1 MSEHVQTRSSADFPR
16 PHDRLPGT
24 FRPVSTRQIRE
35 KVREGSRV
43 LFPLSRFPE
52 MCHAANGSKVDER
65 FTRAAATLFISEAS
79 RSSYFH
85 ELFDG
90 RGGMPS

>member
-1 MSEHVQTRSSADFPR
+1 MSEHVQTRSNADFPR

-65 FTRAAATLFISEAS
+65 FTRTRSGDSFYFGSFEKLLFS
-79 RSSYFH
+79 RA
-85 ELFDG
+85 L
-90 RGGMPS
+90 